1 MKRREYYRARERG
14 WSVAGLLAGIGE
26 YEILSLAA
34 RITEERGG
42 AMCISEMH
50 GILRS
55 WTEEYGNT
63 YRVGTACTRRIDTAF
78 GTSAGL
84 AHHEMQA
91 KLMSADPF

>member
-34 RITEERGG
+34 RIIKERGG
-42 AMCISEMH
+42 AMYISEMH

-55 WTEEYGNT
+55 RTEEYGNT
-63 YRVGTACTRRIDTAF
+63 YPVGTACTAF

-91 KLMSADPF
+91 KLMSADPS